1 LGDQEVDIISIVK
14 SVTKYSVM
22 VTDPKQIKKC
32 LDKAIYLATHGR
44 PGPVWLDIPMNIQGA
59 LVDEAD
65 LEEYDEHEDQ
75 LIFDE
80 QDISKKVK
88 ETISLLR
95 LAKRPIVLAGHGIRL
110 SSAQESFLK
119 LLEKMRIPILATF
132 NGFDLVPTDHELM
145 IGRIGTVGNRAG
157 NFALQ
162 NADLVLSIGSR
173 NNIRQI
179 SYSWKYYARHA
190 RKIVVDID
198 RAELNKLTL
207 RPDIAIHSDA
217 KYFIETLSLELGKKT
232 LSDNFEWLS
241 WCQARRNR
249 YSLVPKKDSGRVN
262 MYVLAESLGKLMQE
276 GDVLVAGNGSACVS
290 LFQTGVVKKNQR
302 LFWNSGCAG
311 MGYDLP
317 AAIGASI
324 ALNRGNVI
332 CYTGDGSFQMNM
344 QELMTVIHYR
354 LPIKIIYLNNEGYS
368 SISQTQNAFFE
379 GRHTG
384 CDENSGVSFPEIRQV
399 AKAYGIRYVFIENND
414 QLKSKLRKALAL
426 EQACICEVKLEK
438 DAVFTPKLSSEK
450 KPDGR
455 IISKPLEDMYPFLD
469 REEFKENMI
478 VPILNEND

>member
-1 LGDQEVDIISIVK
+1 
-14 SVTKYSVM
+14 
-22 VTDPKQIKKC
+22 
-32 LDKAIYLATHGR
+32 
-44 PGPVWLDIPMNIQGA
+44 
-59 LVDEAD
+59 
-65 LEEYDEHEDQ
+65 
-75 LIFDE
+75 
-80 QDISKKVK
+80 
-88 ETISLLR
+88 
-95 LAKRPIVLAGHGIRL
+95 
-110 SSAQESFLK
+110 
-119 LLEKMRIPILATF
+119 MRIPILATF